1 VCHGSS
7 FSLGASR
14 VRITDYEGAAVVES
28 YRANERATAAS
39 WKSLGYW
46 LFGLLVLMA
55 VIAAVLRVAE
65 LRRFAQLMREMQPG
79 WLMIGAVLQ
88 GLTYVCAA
96 SVWHAALAR
105 AGAPRSLRS
114 LVPLGIAKLFSDQA
128 LPSGGISGTLLVIR
142 GLARRDVPAHLAM
155 GALLVGLVSFYT
167 AYGLAA
173 IGGLVALH
181 LQRAIGPAVVAAGA
195 CFVLFVVGIPVTVLC
210 LRWLKQ
216 ESWLHR
222 FARGAG
228 ASALLE
234 AFVAAPS
241 DLLRDF
247 ALIAETTA
255 LQLAI
260 FLLDAATLGVMLSAL
275 GQTISPIFVFGSFMV
290 ADVVAFIGPIPLGLG
305 VFEGTA
311 VAMLTMTGVSIEAA
325 LAATL
330 LLRGFTFWLP
340 MVPGIWLAHRELG
353 SGARGAL
360 KG

>member
-1 VCHGSS
+1 VKN
-7 FSLGASR
+7 
-14 VRITDYEGAAVVES
+14 
-28 YRANERATAAS
+28 YRATERAAATF
-39 WKSLGYW
+39 WKPLGFW
-46 LFGLLVLMA
+46 FFGLLVLMA
-55 VIAAVLRVAE
+55 VIAAVLRVGE
-65 LRRFAQLMREMQPG
+65 LRRFVELAREIRPV
-79 WLMIGAVLQ
+79 WLVVGAVLQ

-96 SVWHAALAR
+96 LVWHAALAR
-105 AGAPRSLRS
+105 TGARRSLCS

-128 LPSGGISGTLLVIR
+128 LPSGGISGTVLVIR
-142 GLARRDVPAHLAM
+142 GLARRGVPPHLAM

-173 IGGLVALH
+173 IGGLVALQ
-181 LQRAIGPAVVAAGA
+181 LQHAIGPAVVAVAA
-195 CFVLFVVGIPVTVLC
+195 CFVLFVVGIPVTVLS
-210 LRWLKQ
+210 LRWLKK

-222 FARGAG
+222 FARWAG

-234 AFVAAPS
+234 AFVEAPS

-247 ALIAETTA
+247 ALMMETTA

-260 FLLDAATLGVMLSAL
+260 FLLDGATLGVMLSAL
-275 GQTISPIFVFGSFMV
+275 GQAISPIFVFGSFMV

-311 VAMLTMTGVSIEAA
+311 VAMLTLTGIPIEAA

-340 MVPGIWLAHRELG
+340 MVPGMWLAHRELG
-353 SGARGAL
+353 SV
-360 KG
+360 